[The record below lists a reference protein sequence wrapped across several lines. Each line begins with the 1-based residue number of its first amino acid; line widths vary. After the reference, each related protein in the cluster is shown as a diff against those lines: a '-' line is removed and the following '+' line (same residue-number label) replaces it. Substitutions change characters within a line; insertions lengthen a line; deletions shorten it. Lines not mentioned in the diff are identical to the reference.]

1 MKVENEM
8 SNNENY
14 FRKVQRLAR
23 DANRTASGFLKEHK
37 VGETISEYGQ
47 KAQQVVSQ
55 KYQELDLD
63 RAVQPVLKTTMKTAI
78 KTREF
83 IAETAT
89 TVDGKLDLIEKI
101 KGANKALGQG
111 FIEPAKGYLNDTGVS
126 STVQQFGRSSIDQY
140 GFAREAIKPYFP
152 PENGRELLENTHRE
166 LTAITASVLQV
177 THSQARD
184 WQAKVGRAVSAKFA
198 AAAGTFSLFGLVST
212 FGTAGTGA
220 AIAGLSGAAA
230 NSATL
235 AAIGGVVGGGM
246 AAGAMVLSGF
256 GLLLGV
262 GAYKLL
268 SSTARE
274 YENLHDVDKRIVD
287 TASLLAAAIK
297 EKLAKKDVVLTA
309 DEASQFLQTLQP
321 FQRFLEDNQDDVCSR
336 LDVKNAISYR
346 HHAITD
352 FKLVA
357 IRDFKIFTQRQS
369 TLSTEGIIGGVFY
382 GLLSHTAL
390 DGTPEQVL
398 VLEALRR
405 SDGDLVNASEA
416 ELSEYLHAFSPQ
428 QMQGVAN
435 NVKGIY
441 HELQFVEKYNEDNHD
456 TYAVLYE
463 ATNHQGSDVMIKSK
477 ETDEV
482 LEEYQLKATD
492 NVSYVRAHQSRYE
505 SIDVKATSEV
515 AERIEGVETSNFS
528 NVEMTLKVDGT
539 FEDLANNTISDRV
552 INSAEISG
560 LATAGLEAINILT
573 GKSDMAEG
581 GKRVVSTAVSASVA
595 TGITAFLFG

>member
-1 MKVENEM
+1 MKIENEM
-8 SNNENY
+8 SNNENA
-14 FRKVQRLAR
+14 FRKAQRLAL
-23 DANRTASGFLKEHK
+23 DAKRTANGYLKEHK
-37 VGETISEYGQ
+37 VGENISEYGK
-47 KAQQVVSQ
+47 KAHQVFSQ

-63 RAVQPVLKTTMKTAI
+63 RAVQPVLKTAI
-78 KTREF
+78 KSQEF
-83 IAETAT
+83 ITETAA
-89 TVDGKLDLIEKI
+89 TVDAKLDLSEKV
-101 KGANKALGQG
+101 KGANRALDQG

-166 LTAITASVLQV
+166 LTAITACVLQI
-177 THSQARD
+177 SYNEAGD
-184 WQAKVGRAVSAKFA
+184 WQAKLGRAVSVKFA

-220 AIAGLSGAAA
+220 AITGLSGAAA

-235 AAIGGVVGGGM
+235 AAIGGAVGGGM

-268 SSTARE
+268 SSTARD
-274 YENLHDVDKRIVD
+274 YETLNDVDKRIVN

-297 EKLAKKDVVLTA
+297 EKLGKKDVVLTA

-336 LDVKNAISYR
+336 LDAKNAFSYR
-346 HHAITD
+346 YHVIPD
-352 FKLVA
+352 FKIVA
-357 IRDFKIFTQRQS
+357 IRDFKMFKQRQS
-369 TLSTEGIIGGVFY
+369 ALSAEGVIGGVFY

-405 SDGDLVNASEA
+405 SDDDLANASKA

-428 QMQGVAN
+428 QMKGVAN

-456 TYAVLYE
+456 TYAVLHE

-477 ETDEV
+477 ETDEI

-505 SIDVKATSEV
+505 NIDVKATSEV

-539 FEDLANNTISDRV
+539 FEDLANNTISDRA

-573 GKSDMAEG
+573 GKSDMADS

>member
-14 FRKVQRLAR
+14 FRKAQRLAR
-23 DANRTASGFLKEHK
+23 DANRMASGFLKEHK

-47 KAQQVVSQ
+47 KAQQVVSK

-63 RAVQPVLKTTMKTAI
+63 RAVQPVLKTAI
-78 KTREF
+78 KTQEF

-89 TVDGKLDLIEKI
+89 TVDGKLDLSEKI
-101 KGANKALGQG
+101 KGANKSLGQG
-111 FIEPAKGYLNDTGVS
+111 FIEPAKGYLNDTEVS
-126 STVQQFGRSSIDQY
+126 STVQQFGRSCIDLY

-166 LTAITASVLQV
+166 LTAIIASVLQV
-177 THSQARD
+177 THSQAGD
-184 WQAKVGRAVSAKFA
+184 WQAKVGRTVSAKFA

-274 YENLHDVDKRIVD
+274 YENLHDVDRRIVD

-321 FQRFLEDNQDDVCSR
+321 FQRFLEDNQEDVCSR
-336 LDVKNAISYR
+336 LDVKNKISYR

-369 TLSTEGIIGGVFY
+369 TLSAEGIIGGVFY

-405 SDGDLVNASEA
+405 SDGDLANASEA

-441 HELQFVEKYNEDNHD
+441 HELQFVEKYNEDSHD
-456 TYAVLYE
+456 TYAVLHE

-492 NVSYVRAHQSRYE
+492 SVSYVRAHQSRYE
-505 SIDVKATSEV
+505 NIDVLATSEV
-515 AERIEGVETSNFS
+515 AERMEGVETSYFS
-528 NVEMTLKVDGT
+528 NAEMTLKVDGT

-552 INSAEISG
+552 IESAEISG

-573 GKSDMAEG
+573 GKSDMADS
-581 GKRVVSTAVSASVA
+581 GKRVALTAVSASAA

>member
-1 MKVENEM
+1 MQIENEM
-8 SNNENY
+8 SNNENA
-14 FRKVQRLAR
+14 FRKAQRRAR
-23 DANRTASGFLKEHK
+23 DAKRAASGFLKEHK
-37 VGETISEYGQ
+37 VEETISEYGQ
-47 KAQQVVSQ
+47 KAHQVASI
-55 KYQELDLD
+55 KYKELDLD
-63 RAVQPVLKTTMKTAI
+63 RVVQPVLTTAI
-78 KTREF
+78 NTQKS
-83 IAETAT
+83 IAEIAA
-89 TVDGKLDLIEKI
+89 TVDGKLNLSEKV
-101 KGANKALGQG
+101 KGANKALDQG

-126 STVQQFGRSSIDQY
+126 STVQQFGRFSIDQY
-140 GFAREAIKPYFP
+140 GFARKAIKPYFP
-152 PENGRELLENTHRE
+152 PENERELLENTHRE
-166 LTAITASVLQV
+166 LTAITACVLQI
-177 THSQARD
+177 SYNEAED
-184 WQAKVGRAVSAKFA
+184 WQAKLGRAVSVKLA

-235 AAIGGVVGGGM
+235 AAIGGAVGGGM

-268 SSTARE
+268 SSTARD
-274 YENLHDVDKRIVD
+274 YETLHDVDKRIVN

-297 EKLAKKDVVLTA
+297 EKLGKKDVVITA

-352 FKLVA
+352 FKLIA
-357 IRDFKIFTQRQS
+357 IRDFKVFTQRQS
-369 TLSTEGIIGGVFY
+369 ALSAEGIIGGVFY

-405 SDGDLVNASEA
+405 SDGDLTNASEA
-416 ELSEYLHAFSPQ
+416 ELSEYLHALNPQ

-441 HELQFVEKYNEDNHD
+441 HELQFVKKYNEDNHD
-456 TYAVLYE
+456 TYAVLHE

-492 NVSYVRAHQSRYE
+492 NVSYVRAHQIHYE
-505 SIDVKATSEV
+505 NIDVKATREA
-515 AERIEGVETSNFS
+515 AERIEGVEESGFS
-528 NVEMTLKVDGT
+528 NGKMTLEVGGT

-552 INSAEISG
+552 IDSAEISG

-573 GKSDMAEG
+573 GKSDMADG
-581 GKRVVSTAVSASVA
+581 GKRVVSTAVSASAA